1 MKAKEFYQKLTTQIY
16 SNSGDRGKV
25 YAEKIYRD
33 STRYTQYIKEIIGEI
48 LSNIKNRIKLK
59 SILNIIVLM
68 FSHGKKPMILFFLKN
83 RQNNL
88 KNNFGNP

>member
-48 LSNIKNRIKLK
+48 LSNIIKY
-59 SILNIIVLM
+59 
-68 FSHGKKPMILFFLKN
+68 
-83 RQNNL
+83 
-88 KNNFGNP
+88 